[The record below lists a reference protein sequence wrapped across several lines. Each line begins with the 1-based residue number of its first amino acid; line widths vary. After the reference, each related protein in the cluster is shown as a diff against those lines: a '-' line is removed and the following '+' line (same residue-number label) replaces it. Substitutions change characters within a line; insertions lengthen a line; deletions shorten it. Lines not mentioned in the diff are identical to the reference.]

1 MPLRALQSVAL
12 PAELPRQ
19 SSSIFQF
26 TSFNV
31 LSIRRQTLDDFE
43 GIYFLHHVPPS
54 RGDILGQPSFRQQ
67 DHPQP
72 TQRLVHLIFL
82 QKTKRRAH
90 ISRALSIWEKHGA
103 WEREYATAES
113 LSSYDALRVTI
124 LAKQELEPEGGQSII
139 RGQHLEKAAALP
151 EEHSGIGGVPF
162 REPVEVPLHSR
173 LEHVTLRAIEVRD
186 SACVREEAVA
196 PPCAQEGDDDRL
208 GEGRRLQVRN
218 GRLGGK
224 GRHKTN

>member
-1 MPLRALQSVAL
+1 MNTGPPECHCALQSVAL
-12 PAELPRQ
+12 PAELPRR

-26 TSFNV
+26 TLLNV
-31 LSIRRQTLDDFE
+31 ISIRRQTLDDFE

-90 ISRALSIWEKHGA
+90 ISRTLSIWEKHGA

-113 LSSYDALRVTI
+113 LSPDDALRVTI

-139 RGQHLEKAAALP
+139 RGQQLEEAAGVLP

-186 SACVREEAVA
+186 FARVREEAVA
-196 PPCAQEGDDDRL
+196 PPGAQEGDYDRL
-208 GEGRRLQVRN
+208 GEG
-218 GRLGGK
+218 
-224 GRHKTN
+224 